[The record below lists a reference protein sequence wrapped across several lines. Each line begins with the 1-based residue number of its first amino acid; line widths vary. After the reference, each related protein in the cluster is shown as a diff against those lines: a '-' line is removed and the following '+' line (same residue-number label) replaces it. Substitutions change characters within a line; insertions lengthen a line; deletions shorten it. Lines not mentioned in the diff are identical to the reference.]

1 MMIQIGCSDGL
12 NFPTRSAGSLQPI
25 VCIQMI
31 ATMGTILGGIG
42 SSPEI
47 KSQLLARTTDL
58 ISEEKNPT
66 SSTTQADVKGQLG
79 GLKIGHSMVPPNSM
93 VYHRSPHF
101 STKPTGDFGPGCL
114 TPG

>member
-1 MMIQIGCSDGL
+1 MGAAL
-12 NFPTRSAGSLQPI
+12 RSNPNYWRAL
-25 VCIQMI
+25 
-31 ATMGTILGGIG
+31 
-42 SSPEI
+42 
-47 KSQLLARTTDL
+47 DL

-101 STKPTGDFGPGCL
+101 STKPTGDFGPGRL
-114 TPG
+114 TPGRMIDLDHHPLDMCMYSIRIQIDRWIDGWTDR